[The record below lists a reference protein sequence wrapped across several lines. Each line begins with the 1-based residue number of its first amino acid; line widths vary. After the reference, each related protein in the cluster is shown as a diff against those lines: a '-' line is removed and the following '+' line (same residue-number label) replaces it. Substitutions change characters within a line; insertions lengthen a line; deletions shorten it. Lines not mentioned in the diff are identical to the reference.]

1 MVDKVQTGSDTVQTR
16 FQTRSGTIQTAR
28 HGSGMVQ
35 NASPASRASSI
46 KRLCRESPRLP
57 RETDGVNDVKRQEA
71 LQRESPS
78 AAPAT
83 RDGRGVNGVNSVK
96 RQEALHKVTKCP
108 RLPRETATASTA
120 SSVKRPSRESPS
132 VAPGT
137 QDGRGVNGV
146 NGVKRQE
153 ALQGVVQTSG
163 SKAIL
168 QHATIFG
175 GLNLHLPAILFSPGH
190 QGLD

>member
-1 MVDKVQTGSDTVQTR
+1 MVDKVQAGSDTVQTR
-16 FQTRSGTIQTAR
+16 SGTVQTAR

-35 NASPASRASSI
+35 SSECVSDV
-46 KRLCRESPRLP
+46 K
-57 RETDGVNDVKRQEA
+57 GVKRQEA
-71 LQRESPS
+71 LQRVT
-78 AAPAT
+78 APTT
-83 RDGRGVNGVNSVK
+83 RDRRRQRRQASRGSPESHQV
-96 RQEALHKVTKCP
+96 P
-108 RLPRETATASTA
+108 RLPRETAAASKASSVKRLSPQSHQVPRLPRETAAASTA

-132 VAPGT
+132 AAPAT
-137 QDGRGVNGV
+137 QDGRGV

-153 ALQGVVQTSG
+153 ALQGVVKTSG